1 VSEHLQSYSHSL
13 HDFLRREQ
21 LPATYLDAIDKYFIP
36 LADRIAARHANAT
49 LILGVQGGQGT
60 GKSTLACVLSLLL
73 AQQHGLRV
81 VQLSLDDVYLTRAER
96 RVLAARVHPLL
107 ATRGVPGTHDVAL
120 ALATLS
126 ALKTAV
132 AGETVVVPRFDK
144 AQDDRCPRDRWDRVE
159 GPVDVIVFEGW
170 CVGASPQSAD
180 DLEAPVN
187 ALEAAEDI
195 DGRWRRYVNA
205 QLATGYRELFE
216 QLDYLVALQASSFE
230 CIYRWRGLQEQK
242 LAARLCG
249 SRVMDEQQLAR
260 FIQHYERLTRHC
272 LRELPARVD
281 WLFTVD
287 ENHQISAEQEGLG
300 HAR

>member
-1 VSEHLQSYSHSL
+1 LQSYSHSL

-216 QLDYLVALQASSFE
+216 QLDYLVALQAPSFE